1 MIDVPPFP
9 PKGQTVEAATAVALA
24 AAEAKREGVDGV
36 LFGSY
41 LELADALVK
50 LCHGH
55 RLVLQ
60 GLKFGAAERGK
71 ETWRENWRATAAP
84 LFA

>member
-1 MIDVPPFP
+1 MRHRPI
-9 PKGQTVEAATAVALA
+9 GI
-24 AAEAKREGVDGV
+24 GVQG
-36 LFGSY
+36 
-41 LELADALVK
+41 LADALVK

-84 LFA
+84 LFAETRQSMYE